1 MYNENIK
8 VGDPLSVWVVSV
20 WVKYAI
26 VCWESEER
34 KCGDVTPI

>member
-1 MYNENIK
+1 MCNENIK
-8 VGDPLSVWVVSV
+8 VGDPLSVWVVGV

-26 VCWESEER
+26 VYWERKER